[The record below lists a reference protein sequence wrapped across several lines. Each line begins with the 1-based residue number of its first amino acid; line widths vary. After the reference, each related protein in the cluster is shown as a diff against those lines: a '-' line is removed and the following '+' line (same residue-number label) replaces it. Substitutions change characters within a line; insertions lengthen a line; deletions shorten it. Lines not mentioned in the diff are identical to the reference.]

1 MPASS
6 KEFLDIQATIE
17 CGSTPKRVPDMT
29 RTYSLGND
37 LARNVVMFGAYQTP
51 SSQTNNRENK
61 FLVLVEGPPDST
73 GAAEKKLY

>member
-1 MPASS
+1 
-6 KEFLDIQATIE
+6 
-17 CGSTPKRVPDMT
+17 MT

-37 LARNVVMFGAYQTP
+37 LARLPSLENVVMFGAYQTP
-51 SSQTNNRENK
+51 SSQTNNRKNK

>member
-1 MPASS
+1 
-6 KEFLDIQATIE
+6 
-17 CGSTPKRVPDMT
+17 MT

-51 SSQTNNRENK
+51 SSQTNNRKNK

-73 GAAEKKLY
+73 GAAEKKCIKFNKGKILITFTLKW

>member
-1 MPASS
+1 
-6 KEFLDIQATIE
+6 
-17 CGSTPKRVPDMT
+17 MT

-51 SSQTNNRENK
+51 SSQTNNRKNN